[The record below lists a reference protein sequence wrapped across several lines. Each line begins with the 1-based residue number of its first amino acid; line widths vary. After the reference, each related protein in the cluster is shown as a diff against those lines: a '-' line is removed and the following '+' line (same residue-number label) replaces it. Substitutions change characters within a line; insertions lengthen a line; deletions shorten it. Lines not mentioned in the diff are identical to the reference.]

1 MTLRTKTLLAIG
13 ATLLGLLAL
22 LYVAADQILLAGFV
36 RLETQNMHQH
46 VQRVQDALAAELADL
61 DSTAFDY
68 SAWDDTYLFAA
79 GNNPTYVEVNLST
92 QTFANLG
99 LNLLVLFDHSGELLY
114 GQVFDLQQGT
124 FEPLPAAMA
133 PYLSPAGLPLQFD
146 PESQSRTGMLLVGD
160 QVLLFASRPI
170 LTSAYAGPSQG
181 ALLMG
186 RYLDA
191 DNLAGLAQIT
201 HLNLALALAN
211 DLGSA
216 PDFRTAEA
224 SLVAGTPIAVQPL
237 TADTVAGYTYL
248 RDTAG
253 QPIALLRADTPR
265 GIVAEGRATIS
276 FFVLALVASGLIF
289 GGLVWGLLERLVL
302 ARLAQLSRS
311 VAAIGDHGDSEARVP
326 VSGHD
331 ELSHVATAINDMLRA
346 LNRALAAT
354 RASEEKFRKLAETS
368 AAAIFIAQGK
378 HLLYA
383 NARAEALSSSPQ
395 TDLLKLPVVA
405 PARPPASDRARP
417 ATGPEEQGTEQ
428 FEIQMV
434 GPQGGAR
441 WLEVTAGPIDYEG
454 ASATIATAYDITE
467 RKRAQVELLELND
480 QLSRLV
486 SQLERRNSEGNLLSQ
501 FSDLLQA
508 CPTAEESYGVIGQFL
523 PRLLPGLDC
532 ALYLYRASRDRLEAV
547 ATAGT
552 LAGSAR
558 DQSFNPEAC
567 WALRLGRAHAFSDG
581 TLACGHVGEPPAG
594 GYLCVP
600 ITARGDTLGVLH
612 VRYPVA
618 GAPGEPDPWLER
630 LRLTEMVAERL
641 ALALANVNLREAL
654 RHQAVRDPLTGL
666 FNRRYMQETLEREL
680 SRAARSGHSGAV
692 LFLDLD
698 HFKQFNDTH
707 GHSAGDA
714 LLREIG
720 SLFRGRLRA
729 EDIACRYGGEEF
741 LLIMPETPLAVAME
755 RAETLRQEVAGLHVK
770 HFDQLLDAVSMSAGI
785 AVFPHQ
791 GDSGEQI
798 VHAADEAL
806 YRAKQAGRNR
816 VCVAGD

>member
-13 ATLLGLLAL
+13 ATLIGLLAL

-46 VQRVQDALAAELADL
+46 VQRVEDALAAELANL
-61 DSTAFDY
+61 DSTALDY

-79 GNNPTYVEVNLST
+79 GNNPTYVEVNLTT
-92 QTFANLG
+92 QTIANLG
-99 LNLLVLFDHSGELLY
+99 LNVLVVFDQSGEQLY
-114 GQVFDLQQGT
+114 GQVFDLEQAT
-124 FEPLPAAMA
+124 FGPLPAAMA
-133 PYLSPAGLPLQFD
+133 PYLSPASRPLQFD
-146 PESQSRTGMLLVGD
+146 PESQSRTGLLLVGE
-160 QVLLFASRPI
+160 QVLLFVSRPI

-191 DNLAGLAQIT
+191 DKLAGLAQIT

-237 TADTVAGYTYL
+237 TTDTVAGYTYL

-253 QPIALLRADTPR
+253 QPIALLRADTTR
-265 GIVAEGRATIS
+265 DIVAEGRTSIS
-276 FFVLALVASGLIF
+276 FFVLALIVASLVF

-302 ARLAQLSRS
+302 ARLEQLSRS
-311 VAAIGDHGDSEARVP
+311 VTAIGARGDTEARVP
-326 VSGHD
+326 VGGND
-331 ELSHVATAINDMLRA
+331 ELSHVATAINEMLRA

-383 NARAEALSSSPQ
+383 NARAEALSRSPQ
-395 TDLLKLPVVA
+395 TDLLNLPLVG
-405 PARPPASDRARP
+405 PARP
-417 ATGPEEQGTEQ
+417 ATGPDELRTAQ

-454 ASATIATAYDITE
+454 ATATIATAYDITD

-552 LAGSAR
+552 LAGSGR
-558 DQSFNPEAC
+558 DQSFNPDAC
-567 WALRLGRAHAFSDG
+567 WALRLGRAHAFTDG
-581 TLACGHVGEPPAG
+581 TLTCSHVGEPPAG

-612 VRYPVA
+612 VRYQAA

-630 LRLTEMVAERL
+630 LRLTETIAERL

-680 SRAARSGHSGAV
+680 SRAARSGHDGAV

-741 LLIMPETPLAVAME
+741 LLIMPETPLAVAVE
-755 RAETLRQEVAGLHVK
+755 RAETLRKEVAGLHVK
-770 HFDQLLDAVSMSAGI
+770 HFDQLLDAVSMSVGI
-785 AVFPHQ
+785 AMFPHQ

-798 VHAADEAL
+798 VHTADEAL